1 MVFSNKPET
10 DFLGFRELPRLD
22 IFLEEDRR
30 GEVRPLD
37 KPFRLG
43 KEQNMPPSL
52 SSSLLLSCFENNGDT
67 VPVMNVCVVV
77 RLFLLKELILDF
89 EVELLKLSQSLV
101 NIESVLGDEN
111 DVCHNGS

>member
-43 KEQNMPPSL
+43 NEQNMSPSL
-52 SSSLLLSCFENNGDT
+52 SSSLLLSCFENDGDT
-67 VPVMNVCVVV
+67 VPVMNACAVV
-77 RLFLLKELILDF
+77 RLFLLEELALDS
-89 EVELLKLSQSLV
+89 EVELIKLSQSLV